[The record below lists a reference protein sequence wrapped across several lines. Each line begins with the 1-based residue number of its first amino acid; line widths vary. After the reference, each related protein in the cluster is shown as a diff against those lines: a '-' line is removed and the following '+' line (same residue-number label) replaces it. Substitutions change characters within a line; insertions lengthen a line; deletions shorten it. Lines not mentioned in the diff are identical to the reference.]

1 MESRRDKLLLPVWL
15 VSAGQ
20 STSQGALGFVGVQQG
35 KRQQGSWL
43 PFVKT
48 EHLGLRLVTRV
59 IRINRTDADDCST
72 LTIPFCVPSKGLP
85 LV

>member
-35 KRQQGSWL
+35 SLL
-43 PFVKT
+43 PFIKT
-48 EHLGLRLVTRV
+48 GHLGLRLVTRV
-59 IRINRTDADDCST
+59 LRINRTDADDWSH
-72 LTIPFCVPSKGLP
+72 
-85 LV
+85 